1 MPLIPVHN
9 DVFASKAFV
18 MSGSG
23 FAVAGDVAGSGHGGI
38 GKSKKR
44 AIKRIVK
51 KAKPVVK
58 KVTRAALDLAE
69 QFGDDKTKQRAQD
82 ARLAGRIVAGAG
94 PCKPAL
100 PAAKLRALI
109 RKAKK

>member
-1 MPLIPVHN
+1 MVLVPTHS
-9 DVFASKAFV
+9 DVFPSKAFV

-23 FAVAGDVAGSGHGGI
+23 FSVAGDQSGCGHGGI

-44 AIKRIVK
+44 AIK
-51 KAKPVVK
+51 KAKPVAK
-58 KVTRAALDLAE
+58 KVARAALDLAE

-94 PCKPAL
+94 PMKPAL
-100 PAAKLRALI
+100 PAAKLRALL
-109 RKAKK
+109 KKRS